1 MELNFAEQFESALK
15 NEEFRVFYQPKV
27 SLHNYKLVGA
37 EALCRWFHNGV
48 IIPPDSFIPA
58 LEQGEDI
65 CRLDFYMLEHAC
77 RDIRRWLD
85 EGRKCVKVSVNLS
98 RKHKVDDKLIKDIV
112 NIIDSHK
119 VPHDLIQI
127 ELVESTSDMAFPQLK
142 EIVLGLKKY
151 GIGTSVDDFGTGYSS
166 LNLIRDLPW
175 EVLKID
181 KRFLPQNA
189 SDKKQYIMI
198 KYLISMAQD
207 LGLDCI
213 VEGVETI
220 AQVKILK
227 EYNCYM
233 AQGNFFDKPLPAN
246 EFEMKLPCGKK
257 TAANPLV
264 PFEDELLAPEA
275 RKLLHEEFKKE
286 QPKSHKKEQNLGL
299 FNLANEMRKY

>member
-1 MELNFAEQFESALK
+1 MELNFSTQFESALK

-27 SLHNYKLVGA
+27 SLHNYGIVGA

-48 IIPPDSFIPA
+48 VIPPDSFIPV
-58 LEQGEDI
+58 LEQGDDI
-65 CRLDFYMLEHAC
+65 CRLDFYMLDHVC
-77 RDIRRWLD
+77 RDIRHWLD

-98 RKHKVDDKLIKDIV
+98 RKHKVDKKLIYDIV
-112 NIIDSHK
+112 EIIDGHR
-119 VPHDLIQI
+119 VPHDLIEI
-127 ELVESTSDMAFPQLK
+127 ELVESTSEMTFPQLK

-181 KRFLPQNA
+181 KRFLPVNTK
-189 SDKKQYIMI
+189 DKKQLIMM
-198 KYLISMAQD
+198 KHLIAMAQD

-213 VEGVETI
+213 AEGVETI
-220 AQVKILK
+220 EQVKLLK

-233 AQGNFFDKPLPAN
+233 AQGNFFDKPLPAK
-246 EFEMKLPCGKK
+246 EFETKLFLGKK
-257 TAANPLV
+257 PALV

-275 RKLLHEEFKKE
+275 RELLRQERKLE
-286 QPKSHKKEQNLGL
+286 QERIKRLKSSQEQNLLRAAEL
-299 FNLANEMRKY
+299 F

>member
-1 MELNFAEQFESALK
+1 MELNFKEQFESALRK
-15 NEEFRVFYQPKV
+15 QEFHVFYQPKV

-48 IIPPDSFIPA
+48 VIPPDSFIPA
-58 LEQGEDI
+58 LEQGDDI
-65 CRLDFYMLEHAC
+65 CKLDFYMLDHAC

-85 EGRKCVKVSVNLS
+85 EGRKCVRVSVNLS
-98 RKHKVDDKLIKDIV
+98 RKHKVDDNLIKDITR
-112 NIIDSHK
+112 IIDRHE
-119 VPHDLIQI
+119 VPHDLIEI
-127 ELVESTSDMAFPQLK
+127 ELVESTSDMAYPQLR

-175 EVLKID
+175 DVLKID
-181 KRFLPQNA
+181 KRFVPQNA

-198 KYLISMAQD
+198 KHLIAMAQD

-213 VEGVETI
+213 VEGIETI
-220 AQVKILK
+220 DQVKILK

-233 AQGNFFDKPLPAN
+233 AQGNFFDKPLPA
-246 EFEMKLPCGKK
+246 EKFEAKLQQRKRIDL
-257 TAANPLV
+257 NPIV

-286 QPKSHKKEQNLGL
+286 QPKSHKREQNQGL
-299 FNLANEMRKY
+299 FHLASAMRKY